1 MKKALEDHKYESI
14 KAHILDPDN
23 SPLVKEEQ
31 DLMNRVLS
39 IAKLLDRQP
48 IQKNA
53 VALHM
58 AKYKDIGRSQAY
70 EDCRLAMR
78 LFNTIHTFEYDFW
91 HQWLLNDIARNIERC
106 KKSNEHQA
114 WRVIALEHLNLIRA
128 LGEKPS
134 KEIDPKLV
142 EGHTFL
148 IPIQINNIT
157 HTFDLQK
164 FLDLPEG
171 LRKKV
176 ADALVTDIN
185 ETEAEEIMKS

>member
-1 MKKALEDHKYESI
+1 MKKALEDHRYEAI

-31 DLMNRVLS
+31 ELMNRVLS

-53 VALHM
+53 VAIHM

-70 EDCRLAMR
+70 EDCRLGMR
-78 LFNTIHTFEYDFW
+78 LFNTIHTFDYDFW
-91 HQWLLNDIARNIERC
+91 HTWMLNDIVRNIERC

-114 WRVIALEHLNLIRA
+114 FRVIALEHANLIKA
-128 LGEKPS
+128 LGEKPA
-134 KEIDPKLV
+134 KEIDPKLI
-142 EGHTFL
+142 EGHTFV
-148 IPIQINNIT
+148 IPIQINNVT
-157 HTFDLQK
+157 YNFDLHK

-176 ADALVTDIN
+176 TDALVTDIS
-185 ETEAEEIMKS
+185 EIEAAEIMKT